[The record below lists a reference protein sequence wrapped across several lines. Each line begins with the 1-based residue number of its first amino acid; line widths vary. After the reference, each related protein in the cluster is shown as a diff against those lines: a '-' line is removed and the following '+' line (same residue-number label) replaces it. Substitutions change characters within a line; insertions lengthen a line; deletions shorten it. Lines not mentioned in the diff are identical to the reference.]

1 VNTCEELLLA
11 EMVFDNV
18 LDPLTPPEIA
28 GLLSALICQ
37 VRHQTH
43 FLKRI
48 SCAMDF

>member
-1 VNTCEELLLA
+1 MACEVNTCEELLLA

-43 FLKRI
+43 L
-48 SCAMDF
+48 